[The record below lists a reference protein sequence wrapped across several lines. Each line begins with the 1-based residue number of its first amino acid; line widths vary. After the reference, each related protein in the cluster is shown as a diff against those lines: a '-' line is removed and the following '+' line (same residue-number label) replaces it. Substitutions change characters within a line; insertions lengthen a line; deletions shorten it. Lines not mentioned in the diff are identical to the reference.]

1 MNQNRQT
8 ASCTGNFPAPDF
20 TRRLE
25 RHPAPDDRPW
35 WRLWMSGYTIPA
47 VYTAWRA
54 GIFLSCSNRYC
65 SVDEVADACDISRR
79 AARVLLNLLASLNL
93 LEVRNEC
100 FRASVYASERFGKDT
115 EEGEWCHWLKAQ
127 YDTPVTPGRLYD
139 FIIGADDVTFP
150 RSPES
155 THTDDRRLSSLPWFF
170 PSAVVAD
177 KLGIPELMA
186 SNPQQSPGSEYIS
199 RNLPR
204 ARENTGAIEP
214 ARMEQLLDHLLAAGI
229 VSEEQGR
236 GYRLASGFAEFLN
249 PASCYY
255 KGGTLRLMEMA
266 PPSAAQSWEA
276 LEQERAPAESRMD
289 ETIKSPDLAETYAFA
304 LHMDAQGA
312 GADAALA
319 CSGLIRSDDRVL
331 DLAGGAGSYSIC
343 SAIQSP
349 ETRFYL
355 LEQYPMTE
363 VARSWIKQH
372 GIESSVE
379 VLEGN
384 MFELSNI
391 ETVVA
396 DIRPNIVFA
405 SNIFHDWGP
414 EENVALAREVYNTLP
429 EGGRFILHEMPLS
442 EDGFSCDIAA
452 GFSETLRVWTDGMQ
466 YRISEME
473 EMLHRAGFRFI
484 ETADSLGPFK
494 FIIAAR

>member
-8 ASCTGNFPAPDF
+8 ASCTGQFPAPDF

-25 RHPAPDDRPW
+25 RHPGPDDRPW
-35 WRLWMSGYTIPA
+35 WRLWMSGYAIPA

-54 GIFLSCSNRYC
+54 GIFLSCRNSYR

-79 AARVLLNLLASLNL
+79 AARVLLNLIASVNL
-93 LEVRNEC
+93 LDVQNEC
-100 FRASVYASERFGKDT
+100 FRATAYASERFGKDT
-115 EEGEWCHWLKAQ
+115 EAGEWCHWLKAQ
-127 YDTPVTPGRLYD
+127 YDTPVTPDRLYD

-150 RSPES
+150 RSPDS
-155 THTDDRRLSSLPWFF
+155 PHADDRRLANLPWFF

-177 KLGIPELMA
+177 KLGVLELLASSPE
-186 SNPQQSPGSEYIS
+186 QSLKSEYIS
-199 RNLPR
+199 RNLPGVKG
-204 ARENTGAIEP
+204 NTDAIEP
-214 ARMEQLLDHLLAAGI
+214 ARLEQLLGHLQTAGI
-229 VSEEQGR
+229 VSKEQEHC
-236 GYRLASGFAEFLN
+236 YRLVSRFAEFLN
-249 PASCYY
+249 PAGCYY

-266 PPSAAQSWEA
+266 PPSAAQSWKA

-319 CSGLIRSDDRVL
+319 CSGLLRSSDRVL

-343 SAIQSP
+343 SAMQSL
-349 ETRFYL
+349 ETRFFL

-372 GIESSVE
+372 GIGSNVE

-391 ETVVA
+391 EKVIS
-396 DIRPNIVFA
+396 DIKPDIVFA

-414 EENVALAREVYNTLP
+414 EENVALAREVYKTLP
-429 EGGRFILHEMPLS
+429 EGGRFILHEMPLA

-452 GFSETLRVWTDGMQ
+452 GFSETLRIWTEGMQ
-466 YRISEME
+466 YKISEIE
-473 EMLHRAGFRFI
+473 EMLHRAGFRFS
-484 ETADSLGPFK
+484 ETADSLGPYK